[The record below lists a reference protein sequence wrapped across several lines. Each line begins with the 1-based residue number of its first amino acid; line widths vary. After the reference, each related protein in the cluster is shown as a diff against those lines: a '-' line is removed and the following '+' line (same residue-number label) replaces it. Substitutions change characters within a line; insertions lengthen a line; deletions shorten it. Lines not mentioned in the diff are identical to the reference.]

1 MNYLLC
7 ADAQRIGD
15 MDILDK
21 NKKALK
27 KFDTVHINGDAV
39 LWIITGFDGGD
50 VLLQNMQG
58 QTLTRMP
65 QNVAKLSA

>member
-1 MNYLLC
+1 
-7 ADAQRIGD
+7 

-21 NKKALK
+21 NQKTLK
-27 KFDTVHINGDAV
+27 KFDAVHIIGDSG
-39 LWIITGFDGGD
+39 LWIIAGFDGGD

-58 QTLTRMP
+58 QILTRMP